1 MATLIEHRKPVPN
14 RWRIPDHGQA
24 DLGETPPAAWDIVTL
39 ARWRALGA
47 DMQASGGRAAPIGV
61 LLSPGDDPHAL
72 HADLPHLSMIAIHL
86 PVFTD
91 GRAYSSARMLRQQ
104 LRWSGP
110 LMAVGDVLRDQL
122 LLLERCGFDTFWL
135 RADQDPQEA
144 LSAFAD
150 FSDAYQAWA
159 APVALF
165 GRRALAQGARP

>member
-1 MATLIEHRKPVPN
+1 
-14 RWRIPDHGQA
+14 
-24 DLGETPPAAWDIVTL
+24 
-39 ARWRALGA
+39 
-47 DMQASGGRAAPIGV
+47 
-61 LLSPGDDPHAL
+61 
-72 HADLPHLSMIAIHL
+72 MIAIHL

-122 LLLERCGFDTFWL
+122 LLLERCGFDTFRL